1 MRKIINFIKKYG
13 SISMS
18 MMGLVWSLLEI
29 FRYFFPDL
37 ISISVERKIM
47 FFAAII
53 GPIANMLYGFLE
65 LLFFRCKISEDAEI
79 KISIGNILNKRSGTV
94 IIGINDK
101 LVTDV
106 EKIGEKSIHHQ
117 LMMKQKTKKLED
129 KFKEIQCKNNKQ
141 RVSMGYHFSWTD
153 KRHNY
158 LFLVMSELQ
167 FDKAPMTNKETLIK
181 SMRELFSAQNSLS
194 IRNKKIFV
202 PVIGTGAADV
212 RLTHADVVRLIAR
225 EYIFSQA
232 HCIGNNPNRIQNLNI
247 VVYWRDLLFGKM
259 FKEWRSVCEDI
270 RKMVVLCGS
279 CEQNDLC
286 LHDE

>member
-18 MMGLVWSLLEI
+18 MIGLVWTLLEI
-29 FRYFFPDL
+29 FKYFFPDL
-37 ISISVERKIM
+37 IDISFERKIM
-47 FFAAII
+47 ICAAII

-106 EKIGEKSIHHQ
+106 ERIGEKSVHYQ
-117 LMMKQKTKKLED
+117 LMSKQKNRKLED
-129 KFKEIQCKNNKQ
+129 KFKEMQRINNKQ
-141 RVSMGYHFSWTD
+141 CVSMGYHFSWNN
-153 KRHNY
+153 KHHNY

-167 FDKAPMTNKETLIK
+167 FDKAPVTNKETLIK
-181 SMRELFSAQNSLS
+181 SLRKLFSAQNSLS
-194 IRNKKIFV
+194 IRNKKLYV

-212 RLTHADVVRLIAR
+212 RLTHA
-225 EYIFSQA
+225 
-232 HCIGNNPNRIQNLNI
+232 HT
-247 VVYWRDLLFGKM
+247 
-259 FKEWRSVCEDI
+259 
-270 RKMVVLCGS
+270 
-279 CEQNDLC
+279 
-286 LHDE
+286 